1 MAYAH
6 ARAEVMWEEVKSIK
20 CKKCK
25 KELTYFKAYIPNLG
39 EVCMNCYIEYAQ
51 EMERQGE

>member
-1 MAYAH
+1 
-6 ARAEVMWEEVKSIK
+6 MWEEVKSIK

-51 EMERQGE
+51 EIERQGE